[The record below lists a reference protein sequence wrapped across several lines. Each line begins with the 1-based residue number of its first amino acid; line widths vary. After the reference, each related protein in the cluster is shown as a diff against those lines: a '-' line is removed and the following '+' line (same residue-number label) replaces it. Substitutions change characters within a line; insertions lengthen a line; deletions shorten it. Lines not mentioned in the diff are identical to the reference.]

1 THIGATMVGGA
12 RKWKRSGATS
22 KLRRSAAALDA
33 RHAAPVFAALGDET
47 RLFIVASLSATG
59 PMSIVAL
66 TTGSGVTRQ
75 AVTKHLQ
82 VLLTAGRV
90 GLQRAGR
97 EPRWELDRQ
106 PLDAAGESLELI
118 ASQGDEARGR
128 LKAFVES
135 G

>member
-1 THIGATMVGGA
+1 M
-12 RKWKRSGATS
+12 RSGVTS
-22 KLRRSAAALDA
+22 KRRRSAAADP
-33 RHAAPVFAALGDET
+33 RRAAPVFAAL
-47 RLFIVASLSATG
+47 G

-82 VLLTAGRV
+82 VLLNAGV
-90 GLQRAGR
+90 VQLQRFGR
-97 EPRWELDRQ
+97 ETRWQLDRE
-106 PLDAAGESLELI
+106 PLDAARDSLDHI
-118 ASQGDEARGR
+118 AAQWDDALGR

>member
-1 THIGATMVGGA
+1 M
-12 RKWKRSGATS
+12 RSGVTS
-22 KLRRSAAALDA
+22 KRRRSAAADP
-33 RHAAPVFAALGDET
+33 RRAAPVFAALGDET
-47 RLFIVASLSATG
+47 RLYIVSSLSAGG

-82 VLLTAGRV
+82 VLLNAGV
-90 GLQRAGR
+90 VQLQRFGR
-97 EPRWELDRQ
+97 ETRWQLDRE
-106 PLDAAGESLELI
+106 PLDAARDSLDQI
-118 ASQGDEARGR
+118 ATQWDDALGR

>member
-1 THIGATMVGGA
+1 MKAG
-12 RKWKRSGATS
+12 RSRWKRSAATS
-22 KLRRSAAALDA
+22 KPRRSGAAARA
-33 RHAAPVFAALGDET
+33 WSAAPVFAALGDET
-47 RLFIVASLSATG
+47 RLFLVASLSAGG

-82 VLLTAGRV
+82 VLLNAGVVR
-90 GLQRAGR
+90 LQRLGR
-97 EPRWELDRQ
+97 ETRWELEPESLTAARQ
-106 PLDAAGESLELI
+106 RLDAI
-118 ASQGDEARGR
+118 AAQWGDALDR